1 MSTAKTSPIPEK
13 PECPFCKTDLRPGA
27 TVCPSCGARYIVN
40 PHAGYAL
47 GGVAGA
53 TVLFIAL
60 VFYGMGLHVLGVIV
74 GLIGAPLFWMFSKT
88 EGRGRAEWI
97 RRV

>member
-1 MSTAKTSPIPEK
+1 MTTDLTSPYPEK
-13 PECPFCKTDLRPGA
+13 PECPFCKTDLKPKA

-40 PHAGYAL
+40 PQAGYAF

-53 TVLFIAL
+53 IVLFIAL
-60 VFYGMGLHVLGVIV
+60 VFYGMGPHILGVIV

-88 EGRGRAEWI
+88 
-97 RRV
+97 